1 VPWFPPERGGRGT
14 AFFAIRDGVQSG
26 RFEGIQVDWASWA
39 ARMTRAEIERFIDEM
54 YGAPG
59 EYEARE
65 PKHLADQMR
74 AVRDCVAALP
84 PDRQFAVVCEEF

>member
-1 VPWFPPERGGRGT
+1 
-14 AFFAIRDGVQSG
+14 
-26 RFEGIQVDWASWA
+26 
-39 ARMTRAEIERFIDEM
+39 M